1 MAISKVILNGE
12 TQMDV
17 TQKTVTA
24 GAMLSGTTAL
34 KNDGTDITGT
44 IASKTQADL
53 TASGATVTAP
63 AGYYASAASKSVAS
77 GSTGTP
83 TASKGTVSNHSVSVT
98 PSVTNT
104 TGYITGGTKTGTAV
118 TVSASEL
125 VSGTKTISASG
136 TTDVTNYESVSV
148 PSGSAKTPATT
159 ITANPTV
166 SVNSS
171 GLITATVSKTQNVTP
186 SVSAGYVSSGT
197 AGTITVTGSGTKQLT
212 TQGAQGI
219 HPSTTD
225 QTIASGT
232 YLTGAQ
238 TVVAVRTANLYA
250 SNIVNGVTIKIGD
263 TTDDDCVASVTGKVH
278 TSGYVATIT
287 RTGSY
292 RYCGVT
298 YDGVNFPHDSINTF
312 LFSSGD
318 VLEITSGANLGGA
331 KIYIDGVLV
340 ANSGQDASVTY
351 NYSLPANCINILMEE
366 GNSSKV
372 YVTTPT
378 LAITENGTYNVGDYG
393 KAEVNVPSGG
403 RYVVTIS
410 GTGDSG
416 SCFVKHNDT
425 YYYTNGDTFTYAIG
439 DTLTC
444 WVSYG
449 DSNRL
454 YVDDIVVAGGYGK
467 SVTNYLYTLP
477 AGGIGIEMSKS
488 PGESYIKITTNEPTI
503 SITSNG
509 TYDVYE
515 YSKAEVNVP
524 SSGGND
530 FIITLTK
537 NASTRKWEPD
547 YTFAEAKAAYDAG
560 KNIAF
565 TTGSNMAV
573 QWRYDSTEFYFAY
586 GVAEMFSEAS
596 THGYT
601 WRYYEFSA
609 NGVELSYQGKEY
621 STSNATAVPADV
633 ASGKVFYNAD
643 GYQVGTA
650 SGGSDEDY
658 IAMIER
664 TTAVTSL
671 PSTVTKIGDY
681 AFYYCDKL
689 ALTSL
694 PSGVTRIGDR
704 AFFNCTKLALTSLPS
719 GVTYIGV
726 YAFYYCTNISLSSL
740 PSGITTIS
748 TSAFQHCHN
757 ALTLSS
763 LPSELTRIEGYAFN
777 HCYGITVSAIPDGVT
792 YIGTGAFRACESITS
807 ISCNGVITTLGES
820 AFLGDTT
827 THPSQIIHANFPNM
841 AVSSL
846 GGVFGSSTNANACR
860 LLEDIDIG
868 NTAGLG
874 NYAFMNCYKLQT
886 LILRKSDAICT
897 LANIS
902 AFTNS
907 PVRGYAGLTATIY
920 VPSALISTYQ
930 TATNWSTIYGE
941 GHVTFAAIEGSQYE
955 L

>member
-17 TQKTVTA
+17 TGKTVTA
-24 GAMLSGTTAL
+24 GSMLSGTTAL

-44 IASKTQADL
+44 IASKTSSDL
-53 TASGATVTAP
+53 AASGATVTAP

-77 GSTGTP
+77 GSARTP
-83 TASKGTVSNHSVSVT
+83 N
-98 PSVTNT
+98 
-104 TGYITGGTKTGTAV
+104 
-118 TVSASEL
+118 
-125 VSGTKTISASG
+125 
-136 TTDVTNYESVSV
+136 
-148 PSGSAKTPATT
+148 TT

-166 SVNSS
+166 NVNSS

-186 SVSAGYVSSGT
+186 TVSAGYVASGT
-197 AGTITVTGSGTKQLT
+197 AGTITVSGSGTNQLT
-212 TQGAQGI
+212 TQAAQTI

-225 QTIASGT
+225 QTIASGK

-238 TVVAVRTANLYA
+238 TVKAVTTTNLTAE
-250 SNIVNGVTIKIGD
+250 NIVSGVTVKVGD
-263 TTDDDCVASVTGKVH
+263 STDDDCVASVTGKVH

-292 RYCGVT
+292 RYCRVT
-298 YDGVNFPHDSINTF
+298 YDGVNFPHVSINTF

-318 VLEITSGANLGGA
+318 VLEITSGARLGGA

-351 NYSLPANCINILMEE
+351 NYTLPANCINILMEE
-366 GNSSKV
+366 GNSSNV

-403 RYVVTIS
+403 
-410 GTGDSG
+410 
-416 SCFVKHNDT
+416 
-425 YYYTNGDTFTYAIG
+425 
-439 DTLTC
+439 
-444 WVSYG
+444 
-449 DSNRL
+449 
-454 YVDDIVVAGGYGK
+454 
-467 SVTNYLYTLP
+467 
-477 AGGIGIEMSKS
+477 
-488 PGESYIKITTNEPTI
+488 
-503 SITSNG
+503 
-509 TYDVYE
+509 
-515 YSKAEVNVP
+515 
-524 SSGGND
+524 GND
-530 FIITLTK
+530 FVITLTE
-537 NASTRKWEPD
+537 NSSVYPT
-547 YTFAEAKAAYDAG
+547 
-560 KNIAF
+560 
-565 TTGSNMAV
+565 
-573 QWRYDSTEFYFAY
+573 
-586 GVAEMFSEAS
+586 
-596 THGYT
+596 
-601 WRYYEFSA
+601 
-609 NGVELSYQGKEY
+609 
-621 STSNATAVPADV
+621 NATAAPADV
-633 ASGKVFYNAD
+633 ANGKVFYNAD
-643 GYQVGTA
+643 GYQTGTA

-704 AFFNCTKLALTSLPS
+704 AFFNCTNLALTSLPS

-726 YAFYYCTNISLSSL
+726 YAFYFCTHISLSSL
-740 PSGITTIS
+740 PSGITTIG

-763 LPSELTRIEGYAFN
+763 LPSALTRIEAYAFN
-777 HCYGITVSAIPDGVT
+777 NCYSITVSAIPDGVT

-846 GGVFGSSTNANACR
+846 GGVFGSSANANACR

-897 LANIS
+897 LANVS

>member
-24 GAMLSGTTAL
+24 GSMLSGTTAL

-44 IASKTQADL
+44 IASKTSADL

-77 GSTGTP
+77 GSAGTP
-83 TASKGTVSNHSVSVT
+83 TATKGTVTSHSVSVT

-159 ITANPTV
+159 ITADPSI
-166 SVNSS
+166 SVDAF
-171 GLITATVSKTQNVTP
+171 GLIRSTVAKTQNVTP

-197 AGTITVTGSGTKQLT
+197 AGTITVSGSSTKQLT

-225 QTIASGT
+225 QTIASYT

-238 TVVAVRTANLYA
+238 TVMAVRTKNFYA

-292 RYCGVT
+292 SYCGVT
-298 YDGVNFPHDSINTF
+298 YDGVDYPNGSINTF

-318 VLEITSGANLGGA
+318 VLEITSGANLGSA

-351 NYSLPANCINILMEE
+351 NYTLPANCINILMEE

-378 LAITENGTYNVGDYG
+378 LSITENGTYNVGDYG
-393 KAEVNVPSGG
+393 KAEVNVPS
-403 RYVVTIS
+403 
-410 GTGDSG
+410 
-416 SCFVKHNDT
+416 
-425 YYYTNGDTFTYAIG
+425 
-439 DTLTC
+439 
-444 WVSYG
+444 
-449 DSNRL
+449 
-454 YVDDIVVAGGYGK
+454 
-467 SVTNYLYTLP
+467 
-477 AGGIGIEMSKS
+477 
-488 PGESYIKITTNEPTI
+488 
-503 SITSNG
+503 
-509 TYDVYE
+509 
-515 YSKAEVNVP
+515 
-524 SSGGND
+524 SGGND

-537 NASTRKWEPD
+537 NETTGIWEPD
-547 YTFAEAKAAYDAG
+547 CTYAQAEAAY
-560 KNIAF
+560 
-565 TTGSNMAV
+565 TGGDYV
-573 QWRYDSTEFYFAY
+573 TYFAD
-586 GVAEMFSEAS
+586 GGTVEAS
-596 THGYT
+596 YDEFTGIYYTVHEYFGEDFNNLGYHVPSYL
-601 WRYYEFSA
+601 WSA
-609 NGVELSYQGKEY
+609 SGVTEQY
-621 STSNATAVPADV
+621 SETAYITSQANATPADV
-633 ASGKVFYNAD
+633 ASGKKFFNAD

-777 HCYGITVSAIPDGVT
+777 HCYSITVSAIPDGVT